1 MHEPCVQ
8 VGIVS
13 GPQIEFTLP
22 APYRQDGREVNGYQT
37 ATFDHGRILW
47 QGRLYDELLFEPGDE
62 LAAPF
67 ELHGVTIGLHFH
79 WERKEDQRFRG
90 ALRIIVEDNLLTAVN
105 IVRVEDYLTSVIS
118 SEMSATASLELLKA
132 HAVISRSWLLANLK
146 SLSPDPSP
154 TERREKKIPKY
165 QTADGMNYALL
176 KDFQKEMKKDP
187 TEAEKIVW
195 NMLRNKLHI
204 KPSDSLV
211 RDTTRA
217 YINAVQKNP
226 IDILVH
232 LNFGCQADAAEV
244 AKCCRDYGTYLEI
257 SSKKRHLTDDELAA
271 AAATGV
277 RFVIN
282 SDAHSVDRI
291 GDTALAMEQISRVGI
306 PLHQIDNIEGRMPQL
321 RLAEY
326 KRRHL

>member
-1 MHEPCVQ
+1 MILTADFHTHTTFSHGKNTPAENIRRAKELGLAAIGCTDHGFSHWAFGIKRKEVPQFIREIRAAERETGVRSL
-8 VGIVS
+8 VGIESNICGIS
-13 GPQIEFTLP
+13 GLC
-22 APYRQDGREVNGYQT
+22 D
-37 ATFDHGRILW
+37 L
-47 QGRLYDELLFEPGDE
+47 
-62 LAAPF
+62 
-67 ELHGVTIGLHFH
+67 
-79 WERKEDQRFRG
+79 
-90 ALRIIVEDNLLTAVN
+90 
-105 IVRVEDYLTSVIS
+105 
-118 SEMSATASLELLKA
+118 
-132 HAVISRSWLLANLK
+132 
-146 SLSPDPSP
+146 
-154 TERREKKIPKY
+154 TERDL
-165 QTADGMNYALL
+165 ADFDLYLAG
-176 KDFQKEMKKDP
+176 FH
-187 TEAEKIVW
+187 IVVHYETLRDHRFGVG

-204 KPSDSLV
+204 KPSASLV

-232 LNFGCQADAAEV
+232 LNFGCLADAAEV

-306 PLHQIDNIEGRMPQL
+306 PLQQIDNIEGRMPQL